1 MANVSG
7 TTTYGSLSQRTAAYA
22 AAEMLSHVDQHVVLQ
37 KIGMTKPMPR
47 NKAEQV
53 V

>member
-1 MANVSG
+1 MATG
-7 TTTYGSLSQRTAAYA
+7 TTTYGSISQRTAAYA
-22 AAEMLSHVDQHVVLQ
+22 AAKMLSHAQPQVVLQ
-37 KIGMTKPMPR
+37 KIGQTKPMPR